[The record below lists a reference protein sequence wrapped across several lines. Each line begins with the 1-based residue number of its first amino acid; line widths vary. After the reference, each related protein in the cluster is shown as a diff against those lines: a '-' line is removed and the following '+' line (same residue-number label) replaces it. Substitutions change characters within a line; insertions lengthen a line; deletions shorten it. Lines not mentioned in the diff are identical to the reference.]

1 MAGEKGLCSRSVPAL
16 ARQRR
21 SAFASAHPLRMADR
35 LVAVLAYT
43 DKVALPVSVCICI
56 PDVQRPF
63 RCVLDM
69 VDVMDQVGAPVSTAL
84 LADLAL
90 VLVHVQ
96 HLMRQPHPLRRAV
109 ERMHIAG
116 CNQTLKPY

>member
-1 MAGEKGLCSRSVPAL
+1 
-16 ARQRR
+16 
-21 SAFASAHPLRMADR
+21 MADR

-43 DKVALPVSVCICI
+43 DKIALPVAVCICI
-56 PDVQRPF
+56 PDVQRLF

-69 VDVMDQVGAPVSTAL
+69 VDMVDQVGAPVSPAL

-96 HLMRQPHPLRRAV
+96 HIMRQPHPLRRAV

-116 CNQTLKPY
+116 CDQALKPLKKLF

>member
-1 MAGEKGLCSRSVPAL
+1 
-16 ARQRR
+16 
-21 SAFASAHPLRMADR
+21 MADR
-35 LVAVLAYT
+35 LVAVLAYA
-43 DKVALPVSVCICI
+43 DKVAPPVAVCIYI

-69 VDVMDQVGAPVSTAL
+69 VDMMDQVGAPVSPAL

-96 HLMRQPHPLRRAV
+96 HLMR
-109 ERMHIAG
+109 
-116 CNQTLKPY
+116 

>member
-1 MAGEKGLCSRSVPAL
+1 
-16 ARQRR
+16 
-21 SAFASAHPLRMADR
+21 MADR

-43 DKVALPVSVCICI
+43 DKVALPVAVCICI

-63 RCVLDM
+63 RCVLHM
-69 VDVMDQVGAPVSTAL
+69 VDVMDQVCAPVSPAL

-90 VLVHVQ
+90 MFVHVKN
-96 HLMRQPHPLRRAV
+96 LMRQPHPLRRAV

-116 CNQTLKPY
+116 CNQALEPIQ

>member
-1 MAGEKGLCSRSVPAL
+1 
-16 ARQRR
+16 
-21 SAFASAHPLRMADR
+21 MADR

-43 DKVALPVSVCICI
+43 DKVALLVAVCICI
-56 PDVQRPF
+56 PDIQRLF
-63 RCVLDM
+63 RCILDM
-69 VDVMDQVGAPVSTAL
+69 VDMMDQVGAPVSSAL

-90 VLVHVQ
+90 VLVHIQ

-116 CNQTLKPY
+116 CNQALEPY

>member
-1 MAGEKGLCSRSVPAL
+1 MT
-16 ARQRR
+16 
-21 SAFASAHPLRMADR
+21 DR
-35 LVAVLAYT
+35 LMAVLAYT
-43 DKVALPVSVCICI
+43 DKVALPVAVCICI

-69 VDVMDQVGAPVSTAL
+69 VDMMDQVGAPVSPAL

-96 HLMRQPHPLRRAV
+96 NLM
-109 ERMHIAG
+109 
-116 CNQTLKPY
+116 